1 MRQVIVLL
9 FAVILLGGCNSSD
22 TYTKVNLDKSF
33 LATVNIKDTS
43 LTFLD
48 ENYQRFARWDISEP
62 FTGALLLADKDTVL
76 LYGKEMATIEVY
88 SLSAGKHIDSWKAG
102 KGIVNMLLLHN
113 GEGIVAVNQLN
124 HSIYF
129 FDEEGKHQERVKV
142 GESPLTVLQGKLGSN
157 LYVINFGDTLCSV
170 IDLETKQVDREFTI
184 QGSSTGA
191 LLREEQREIWIGGHG
206 EGNQVEENLY
216 MYSTETGKMKGKLKV
231 PTMPIKFIENE
242 DGIFILS
249 HGTSSLYKMNDKYEE
264 IKSLVVGVNP
274 FEMGNF
280 KGDLIVAGYD
290 SDKVYIVNTDTMDVK
305 QTVEVGEGPFQM
317 MIRE

>member
-1 MRQVIVLL
+1 MMRVIILL
-9 FAVILLGGCNSSD
+9 FAVVLLYGCNSNES
-22 TYTKVNLDKSF
+22 YTKVNLNQSF

-48 ENYQRFARWDISEP
+48 ENYQLFARWDISKP
-62 FTGALLLADKDTVL
+62 FTGALLLANKDTVL
-76 LYGKEMATIEVY
+76 LYGKEMETIEAY

-102 KGIVNMLLLHN
+102 KGIVNMLMLQD
-113 GEGIVAVNQLN
+113 GESIVAVNQLN

-129 FDEEGKHQERVKV
+129 FDKEGKQQDRVTV
-142 GESPLTVLQGKLGSN
+142 GKSPLTVLQGKQASN
-157 LYVINFGDTLCSV
+157 LYVINFGDTHCS
-170 IDLETKQVDREFTI
+170 IINLETKQVDREFTI

-191 LLREEQREIWIGGHG
+191 LLREEHQEIWIGGHG

-242 DGIFILS
+242 DGLFILS

-280 KGDLIVAGYD
+280 KGDLVVAGYD
-290 SDKVYIVNTDTMDVK
+290 SDEVYVVNTETMDVK
-305 QTVEVGEGPFQM
+305 LTVEVGEGPFQM